1 MSAMQM
7 IVNIFSA
14 PTKAFESLNEKP
26 TWLLPFIIAVV
37 VVVGYQYVT
46 LDITMD
52 YQMAK
57 MEAKDM
63 PEQQLEV
70 ARQQMSGSLKYVGMI
85 VAPIFMPIVWSILA
99 GLLLGASKITI
110 PDGLNFKKVFSI
122 IAWSSLVSL
131 AGMILLAFL
140 ILSKGSMHGVVLDL
154 SAFLTTPPI
163 GTETP
168 VINRIFSKID
178 PFVIWQIAL
187 WVIGLKVMGK
197 STTQKAVIPVAVLW
211 IFWVIVSV
219 SLGGFFENLGM

>member
-1 MSAMQM
+1 MQN
-7 IVNIFSA
+7 IINIFTA

-57 MEAKDM
+57 MEARDM
-63 PEQQLEV
+63 PEQQLEA
-70 ARQQMSGSLKYVGMI
+70 ARQQMSGGLRYVGMI
-85 VAPIFMPIVWSILA
+85 VAPIFMPIVWAILA

-110 PDGLNFKKVFSI
+110 SEGLNFKKTFSI
-122 IAWSSLVSL
+122 IAWSGLVSL

-140 ILSKGSMHGVVLDL
+140 VLSKGSMHGVAIDL
-154 SAFLTTPPI
+154 SSVLTTPPI
-163 GTETP
+163 GETTP

-178 PFVIWQIAL
+178 PFVFWQLAL

-197 STTQKAVIPVAVLW
+197 STTQKAVIPVAGLW
-211 IFWVIVSV
+211 ILWVIISV
-219 SLGGFFENLGM
+219 SLGGFFEKFM